1 MQITFR
7 VVAKKVCITIPH
19 NKNIINTIK
28 NIVTVEETNNCTTS
42 RIWDYKVK
50 NYIQFTSQQNLIW
63 NNFNLFGKKKNK

>member
-7 VVAKKVCITIPH
+7 GVVKMVCITIPY

-28 NIVTVEETNNCTTS
+28 NIVTVKETNNCTTS

-50 NYIQFTSQQNLIW
+50 KLYTIYITTKSDME
-63 NNFNLFGKKKNK
+63 